1 MEFEQDRK
9 NLGAIINGED
19 TKQAVLSEEYIEYVL
34 EQSAIET
41 GVQKKLGKGIFGA
54 VYEGRDPKLHRK
66 FAVKTMH
73 PSVFGDKH
81 LFETAIKTFK
91 KEQEVIFIFPIY
103 TY

>member
-9 NLGAIINGED
+9 SLGAIIKGED

-34 EQSAIET
+34 EQASIET
-41 GVQKKLGKGIFGA
+41 GVQEKLGKGIFGV

-73 PSVFGDKH
+73 PSIFGDKQ
-81 LFETAIKTFK
+81 LLENAIETLK

-103 TY
+103 TF